1 MSTKSFLFIAFTT
14 VISFVFLISCESEI
28 DEKPIAG
35 QPSQFVL
42 GEKDLT
48 KREIQLSSNK
58 KNQKYVYLTFDD
70 GPNKGTSH
78 VVNSLKK
85 KNTPATLFV
94 VGQHIYGSKSQKED
108 FEKIAY
114 ESLFQIA
121 NHSYTHAGNR
131 YSEFY
136 KDSLGVLAD
145 FNRVNDSLNRKLMIS
160 RTPGRNI
167 WRLDSIRETDIKSSE
182 KSADYLAENGYLL
195 VGWDLEWNS
204 DEGSK
209 IKEKSEEMIQK
220 IDTAFERNFTRT
232 ENHLVLLTHDQYFRD
247 SLSIAE
253 LDNFLELLNNRE
265 DIILKKIKDYPGIQP
280 DVN

>member
-14 VISFVFLISCESEI
+14 VISFIFLISCESEI

-35 QPSQFVL
+35 QLSQFVL

-48 KREIQLSSNK
+48 KREIQLSSKK

-70 GPNKGTSH
+70 GPNKGTSN

-94 VGQHIYGSKSQKED
+94 VGQHIYGSKAQKED
-108 FEKIAY
+108 FEKIASD
-114 ESLFQIA
+114 SLFQIA

-145 FNRVNDSLNRKLMIS
+145 FNRVNDS
-160 RTPGRNI
+160 
-167 WRLDSIRETDIKSSE
+167 
-182 KSADYLAENGYLL
+182 
-195 VGWDLEWNS
+195 
-204 DEGSK
+204 
-209 IKEKSEEMIQK
+209 
-220 IDTAFERNFTRT
+220 
-232 ENHLVLLTHDQYFRD
+232 
-247 SLSIAE
+247 
-253 LDNFLELLNNRE
+253 
-265 DIILKKIKDYPGIQP
+265 
-280 DVN
+280 

>member
-1 MSTKSFLFIAFTT
+1 MFSKPFLFIAF
-14 VISFVFLISCESEI
+14 IILSSFIFLISCESET
-28 DEKPIAG
+28 DKKPMTG
-35 QPSQFVL
+35 QPSLFIL

-48 KREIQLSSNK
+48 KPDIQLSSNK
-58 KNQKYVYLTFDD
+58 TNQKYVYLTFDD
-70 GPNKGTSH
+70 GPNKGTSN

-108 FEKIAY
+108 FEKIASD
-114 ESLFQIA
+114 SLFQIA

-136 KDSLGVLAD
+136 KDSVGALAD

-182 KSADYLAENGYLL
+182 KSADYLSENGYLL

-209 IKEKSEEMIQK
+209 IKEKGEEMIQK
-220 IDTAFERNFTRT
+220 IDTAFEKNFTRT
-232 ENHLVLLTHDQYFRD
+232 QNHLVLLTHDQYFRD
-247 SLSIAE
+247 SISMAE
-253 LDNFLELLNNRE
+253 LDNFLELLHKRD